1 MANGTADPRH
11 RFVRLG
17 ALVRHHEAMLQ
28 RVVGEAEEAL
38 ADYSDRK
45 PPPRELR
52 GIGAVVHDFYTGIE
66 RVFESIAPELNGGL
80 PASPS
85 WHRELLETMTLDLPG
100 LRPPLL
106 RTETAHAL
114 QEFLRFRHLFRN
126 LYGFELEWSR
136 LRALLERLPT
146 TWAAVQTDLER
157 FVAFLD
163 AAAMEPAS
171 GGEP

>member
-1 MANGTADPRH
+1 MTRGAADPRQ
-11 RFVRLG
+11 RFIRLA
-17 ALVRHHEAMLQ
+17 ALVRQHEELLT

-38 ADYSDRK
+38 ADFTDRE

-66 RVFESIAPELNGGL
+66 RIFESIAPELNGGL

-100 LRPPLL
+100 VRPPVL
-106 RTETAHAL
+106 RRETAQAL

-126 LYGFELEWSR
+126 LYGFELEWPR
-136 LRALLERLPT
+136 LRPLLERLPS
-146 TWAAVQTDLER
+146 TWAAVEADLEH
-157 FVAFLD
+157 FVTFLE
-163 AAAMEPAS
+163 AA
-171 GGEP
+171 GEG